1 MRRRSCGCQLSGD
14 RCSLAP
20 SGERVALPRLSCG
33 PGSPDCGLR
42 ALSAMREDAVLLW
55 PRVLSLATPVA
66 VRYSSC
72 RMHMGFF
79 FFSVF
84 LDFRSIYVPSM
95 SIFFTLLSLLM
106 TVSPK
111 SCLGIPAS
119 GHFGI
124 SMSILGFFPC
134 LCTLSDS
141 GSYSERFDVLLR
153 RPWVP
158 SPTSSA
164 GGRSHAPRTGR
175 SNHEH
180 SLSRLRRRGPKTKVS
195 ARSGLVRPLFL
206 TPCVLP
212 RLSLPAFLWGQT
224 GRSLGGGTGGSLVF
238 PLIRTVTPS
247 DRGPT
252 RGTPFDLN
260 RSLRGPVS
268 KCRHVGG

>member
-1 MRRRSCGCQLSGD
+1 MRRRSCGCQLRGD

-42 ALSAMREDAVLLW
+42 ALSAMREDAMLLW

-124 SMSILGFFPC
+124 SVSILGFFPC

-158 SPTSSA
+158 SLTLFA
-164 GGRSHAPRTGR
+164 GGRSHAPRTTHRALKPRTFALTAPEAGAQDQ
-175 SNHEH
+175 
-180 SLSRLRRRGPKTKVS
+180 GVS
-195 ARSGLVRPLFL
+195 TVGFGE
-206 TPCVLP
+206 T
-212 RLSLPAFLWGQT
+212 SLPDPLCPPTAFPPPRSCGDRRAGALVGAQGALWSSLLPGQ
-224 GRSLGGGTGGSLVF
+224 
-238 PLIRTVTPS
+238 
-247 DRGPT
+247 
-252 RGTPFDLN
+252 
-260 RSLRGPVS
+260 
-268 KCRHVGG
+268 